1 MVARR
6 QALTERRDEV
16 LFSFSLLPPPAGA
29 RFLAVRGSSVL
40 PHARHIMWQGR
51 VSYSF
56 LCRASAHVH
65 ARTHACVCVCV
76 CVRARV
82 CACACVA
89 RAQPQA
95 MEEIAQLKAEARKL
109 SAMTGMTH
117 LDVKE
122 HAHVNASDDRH
133 PDLVPVSVAPMKL
146 G

>member
-29 RFLAVRGSSVL
+29 RFLAVRL
-40 PHARHIMWQGR
+40 FCH
-51 VSYSF
+51 
-56 LCRASAHVH
+56 
-65 ARTHACVCVCV
+65 THATLCGRGEFHIRSSAVHPRTCTLALMRVCVCV

>member
-1 MVARR
+1 MR
-6 QALTERRDEV
+6 
-16 LFSFSLLPPPAGA
+16 
-29 RFLAVRGSSVL
+29 
-40 PHARHIMWQGR
+40 
-51 VSYSF
+51 
-56 LCRASAHVH
+56 
-65 ARTHACVCVCV
+65 VCVCV